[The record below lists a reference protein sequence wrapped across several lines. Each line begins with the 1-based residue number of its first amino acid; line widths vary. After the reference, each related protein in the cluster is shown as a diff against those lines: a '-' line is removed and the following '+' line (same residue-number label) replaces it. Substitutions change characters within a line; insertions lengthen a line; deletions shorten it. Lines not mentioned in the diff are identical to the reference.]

1 MPVCFICLFD
11 EDSIKNEVNIIFPII
26 CLWETKGQVNSLICP
41 KIKFVQDFMAVLNT
55 CNADEDLIEN
65 EIAIVWTTFS
75 CLYEAHKG
83 G

>member
-1 MPVCFICLFD
+1 M
-11 EDSIKNEVNIIFPII
+11 
-26 CLWETKGQVNSLICP
+26 NSLICP

-75 CLYEAHKG
+75 CLYEAREG